1 MLIPSI
7 DIKDGR
13 AVQLKQGR
21 TLILDGG
28 DPLEVAR
35 RFAPLGEIAVIDLD
49 AALGTGDNR
58 AVIESLLPVARCR
71 VGGGIR
77 DAETALGWLD
87 SGATRVMIG
96 TAAEPELLARLPR
109 ERVMAAVDA
118 WEDEVVVEGWQTG
131 TGERVSDRIDRLRPF
146 VGGFLATFVQ
156 DEGTGSGLDLDRARM
171 IRRMA
176 GDLDLVV
183 AGGTRDARDVA
194 KLDTLGVDVQVGR
207 ALYDGSLGPSAILAA
222 MLTSDRPDGLWP
234 TVVCDESGQALGL
247 AYSSDRSLERTI
259 ETGRVCYESRRRGLW
274 EKGATS
280 GATQRLLK
288 VDLDCDRDSLRFVVE
303 QSTPGFCHRRRWTC
317 WDGGTGMEAMER
329 RIVALARSLDGD
341 ADSSSYTRRLTAD
354 PSLLRSKLEEEA
366 AELGEPGS
374 DTVHEAADLAYF
386 MMVTLVQRGVPW
398 REVVAELERRTLRVR
413 RRGGDAKVGT
423 PASEVIS

>member
-146 VGGFLATFVQ
+146 VG
-156 DEGTGSGLDLDRARM
+156 
-171 IRRMA
+171 
-176 GDLDLVV
+176 
-183 AGGTRDARDVA
+183 
-194 KLDTLGVDVQVGR
+194 
-207 ALYDGSLGPSAILAA
+207 
-222 MLTSDRPDGLWP
+222 
-234 TVVCDESGQALGL
+234 
-247 AYSSDRSLERTI
+247 
-259 ETGRVCYESRRRGLW
+259 
-274 EKGATS
+274 
-280 GATQRLLK
+280 
-288 VDLDCDRDSLRFVVE
+288 
-303 QSTPGFCHRRRWTC
+303 
-317 WDGGTGMEAMER
+317 
-329 RIVALARSLDGD
+329 
-341 ADSSSYTRRLTAD
+341 
-354 PSLLRSKLEEEA
+354 
-366 AELGEPGS
+366 
-374 DTVHEAADLAYF
+374 
-386 MMVTLVQRGVPW
+386 
-398 REVVAELERRTLRVR
+398 
-413 RRGGDAKVGT
+413 
-423 PASEVIS
+423 

>member
-21 TLILDGG
+21 TMLLDGG

-49 AALGTGDNR
+49 AALGTGENR
-58 AVIESLLPVARCR
+58 EVIRSLLSVARCR

-77 DAETALGWLD
+77 DLDTARSWLD
-87 SGATRVMIG
+87 AGATRVMIG
-96 TAAEPELLARLPR
+96 TAAEPELLSRLPR
-109 ERVMAAVDA
+109 DRVIAAVDA
-118 WEDEVVVEGWQTG
+118 WDDEVVVEGWQTG
-131 TGERVSDRIDRLRPF
+131 TGERVVDRIERLRPF

-156 DEGTGSGLDLDRARM
+156 DEGTGGGLDLDRARM
-171 IRRMA
+171 IRRSV
-176 GDLDLVV
+176 GDADLVV
-183 AGGTRDARDVA
+183 AGGTRDAEEVA
-194 KLDTLGVDVQVGR
+194 ALDRLGIDVQVGR
-207 ALYDGSLGPSAILAA
+207 VLYDGTMNPSEILAA
-222 MLTSDRPDGLWP
+222 MLTTDRSDGLWP

-247 AYSSDRSLERTI
+247 TYSSERSLERTLS
-259 ETGRVCYESRRRGLW
+259 TGRVFYESRRRGLW

-288 VDLDCDRDSLRFVVE
+288 VDLDCDRDALRFTVA
-303 QSTPGFCHRRRWTC
+303 QSRPGFCHEERWTC
-317 WDGGTGMEAMER
+317 WDDGAGLEAMER
-329 RIVALARSLDGD
+329 RLSTMAGSSTSNAG
-341 ADSSSYTRRLTAD
+341 SSSYTLRLLDD

-374 DTVHEAADLAYF
+374 NTVHEAADVVYF

-398 REVVAELERRTLRVR
+398 RDVMEELERRTLRVR
-413 RRGGDAKVGT
+413 RRGGDAKVMK
-423 PASEVIS
+423 EVVS